1 MHLISDKVAQ
11 QRVTKWLAEAKSITE
26 QPTWTERRLAI
37 EIGGHLHIL
46 ERGQVF
52 DCPKCG
58 HLDPGSSTATEVI
71 RFFEETLGVK
81 PVEIEIECTVKVKNA
96 NSGN

>member
-1 MHLISDKVAQ
+1 MHLISDKVAE

-26 QPTWTERRLAI
+26 RPSWTETRLAI

-46 ERGQVF
+46 ERGRVF

-71 RFFEETLGVK
+71 KFFKETLGIE
-81 PVEIEIECTVKVKNA
+81 PIEIEVTCTVAPKYLE
-96 NSGN
+96 

>member
-1 MHLISDKVAQ
+1 MHFISDKVSQA
-11 QRVTKWLAEAKSITE
+11 RVTKWLAEAKSVE
-26 QPTWTERRLAI
+26 QRPTWTETRLAV

-46 ERGQVF
+46 ERGNVF

-58 HLDPGSSTATEVI
+58 HLEPGSSTATDVI

-81 PVEIEIECTVKVKNA
+81 PVEIEVEVTVKVKQ
-96 NSGN
+96 